1 MTTLGTPAVDE
12 ERTPAAHAREDRA
25 MEVWISYV
33 LRGGVL
39 IAAAIILLGVLLFL
53 IHGPGAGGPQTRAEL
68 TGKRGASVAT
78 SFGQVLNDARR
89 LRPLGIIQLGLLALI
104 LTPMTRVAMTLA
116 LFLRQR
122 DWIFV
127 AITATVLTILV
138 IGLIGVG
145 A

>member
-1 MTTLGTPAVDE
+1 MATLVIPEANE
-12 ERTPAAHAREDRA
+12 AREAEETRDDRT
-25 MEVWISYV
+25 MERWISHV

-39 IAAAIILLGVLLFL
+39 IAAAVIAVGVALFL
-53 IHGPGAGGPQTRAEL
+53 IHGPGAGAPRTRAEL
-68 TGKRGASVAT
+68 TGKRGPRVAT
-78 SFGQVLNDARR
+78 SVGQVLRDVRD
-89 LRPLGIIQLGLLALI
+89 LRPLGIIQLRLLALI

-127 AITATVLTILV
+127 TITAAVLTIPV